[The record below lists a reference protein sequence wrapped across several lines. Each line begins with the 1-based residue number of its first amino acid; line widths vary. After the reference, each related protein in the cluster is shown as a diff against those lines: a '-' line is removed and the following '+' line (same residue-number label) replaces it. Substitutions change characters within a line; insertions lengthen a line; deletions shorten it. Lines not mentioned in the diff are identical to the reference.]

1 MNSYCGKRKRAH
13 RLSRRAS
20 VTRLCRGRP
29 RVCRGCPSLPGP
41 VLSLEWDSEPTLGQL
56 SGLFILNHPIK
67 CDAQRR
73 RKRRS
78 TQVRFSFWV
87 HSRVRMRIGMAC
99 TYGYIARPVRSGTR
113 LARGSSCLMDT
124 IALQI
129 SSTWHGYA
137 KLRSAFF
144 SLSSHSHHLHLP
156 NLVTARF
163 WFNGR
168 VNYKTNPDSTKAPPR
183 GTEVVGRPLPQ
194 PFPQCLGDSG
204 SQPSIGA
211 AGVSL
216 ARAAL
221 CITSDGTAIGT
232 AIEPTAVRV

>member
-1 MNSYCGKRKRAH
+1 VNSYCGKRKRAH

-20 VTRLCRGRP
+20 VTRLCEVAAQALSRP
-29 RVCRGCPSLPGP
+29 RVCRAPPSSDPYRT
-41 VLSLEWDSEPTLGQL
+41 VSREWDSEPTLGQL

-124 IALQI
+124 
-129 SSTWHGYA
+129 SSSNQQYMAWLCETPLCVYFI
-137 KLRSAFF
+137 KFP
-144 SLSSHSHHLHLP
+144 LSSSSSSQ
-156 NLVTARF
+156 F
-163 WFNGR
+163 GNGR